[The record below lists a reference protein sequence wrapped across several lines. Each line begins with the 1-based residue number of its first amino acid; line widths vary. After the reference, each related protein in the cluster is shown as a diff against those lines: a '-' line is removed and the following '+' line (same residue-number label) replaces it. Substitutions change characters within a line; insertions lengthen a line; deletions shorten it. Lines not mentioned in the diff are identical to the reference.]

1 MLGPVLVASNVEMN
15 SQPSVWDSRI
25 KNIYTACSVGDLGSV
40 PGLGRSP
47 GEGKGYPLQYSGL
60 ENSMD
65 CKSTDHKELD
75 TTERLSLSLRTVDII
90 EEIPL
95 KFLFGKISVAVAVSS
110 SLLSSMLSPL
120 ILLTS
125 VLSKPYSSLSLIS
138 LLMEAFTHGPA
149 VSRLCIQN
157 EPSMV

>member
-15 SQPSVWDSRI
+15 SQPSVWGSRI
-25 KNIYTACSVGDLGSV
+25 KNIYTACSVGNLGSV

-75 TTERLSLSLRTVDII
+75 TTERLSPSLRTIDKI

-95 KFLFGKISVAVAVSS
+95 KLLFETAV
-110 SLLSSMLSPL
+110 
-120 ILLTS
+120 
-125 VLSKPYSSLSLIS
+125 
-138 LLMEAFTHGPA
+138 
-149 VSRLCIQN
+149 R
-157 EPSMV
+157 